1 MEQRLPCDEPATL
14 ERSAQLMSLKRQT
27 FWSMLPL
34 LSVTVVN
41 IVSVP
46 LFFRYL
52 GEEMYA
58 LWFYVLTFTGAFGF
72 MDLGFGVAVGRYIG
86 VALGR
91 GDNEAIREYWGTA
104 NAIAIPLLAVMAT
117 AFVVIGIS
125 FGPHWFGVVPENKGL
140 LRWSFAAGGLSLF
153 LSFYGQFW
161 NILSQAHL
169 DYKFL
174 GVVRTSLAL
183 VQLTFALMLAYWTRN
198 PMVLILW
205 GSVTVGLQLM
215 IYVVRARKRYGLGF
229 NLASCSMARAREMSL
244 FTGKTT
250 LSLISGALFGSIDR
264 LVLGKL
270 APAAD
275 FAHYNIAAN
284 VGNRIQG
291 LSGAVMGPVFC
302 NTNISLTRNSAV
314 AQIYDQCFSLV
325 FGWYLHVALW
335 TAVWYPLLL
344 RMWLGPEVGAAV
356 GTVFPILLIGSCL
369 NAIASISASQMGP
382 LNRMGV
388 LTVFQIATGLLT
400 AGGIYVGW
408 NVAGMVGVAWGYLFG
423 RLGDVAQ
430 DLYVIRFIGAGGW
443 RSLATWRMIA
453 AQGGVALLFFAI
465 YRAIPHE
472 TVVPLA
478 LAVLHG
484 SLVAGHL
491 ALSHRKN

>member
-1 MEQRLPCDEPATL
+1 
-14 ERSAQLMSLKRQT
+14 MSLKRQT
-27 FWSMLPL
+27 VWSMLPL

-46 LFFRYL
+46 LFYRYL
-52 GEEMYA
+52 GAEMYA

-91 GDNEAIREYWGTA
+91 DDNEAIREYWGTA
-104 NAIAIPLLAVMAT
+104 NAIAIPLLALMAT
-117 AFVVIGIS
+117 AFVVIGIG
-125 FGPHWFGVVPENKGL
+125 FGPHWFSVAPGSVTL
-140 LRWSFAAGGLSLF
+140 LRWSFAAGGFSLF
-153 LSFYGQFW
+153 LSSYGQFW

-169 DYKFL
+169 DYKFI
-174 GVVRTSLAL
+174 GVMRTSLAL
-183 VQLTFALMLAYWTRN
+183 VQLTFALILAHWTRN

-205 GSVTVGLQLM
+205 GSAVAALQLTT
-215 IYVVRARKRYGLGF
+215 YVVRARKRYGLGL
-229 NLASCSMARAREMSL
+229 NLTSGSMARFREMSL
-244 FTGKTT
+244 FTGKTM
-250 LSLISGALFGSIDR
+250 LSLISSALFGSIDR

-291 LSGAVMGPVFC
+291 LSGAIMGPVFC
-302 NTNISLTRNSAV
+302 NTNISLARNSAVAQARNSAV
-314 AQIYDQCFSLV
+314 AQIYNECFSLV

-344 RMWLGPEVGAAV
+344 RVWLGSEVGAAV
-356 GTVFPILLIGSCL
+356 GTVFPILLIGFCL

-388 LTVFQIATGLLT
+388 LTAFQIGTGLLT
-400 AGGIYVGW
+400 AAGIYVGW
-408 NVAGMVGVAWGYLFG
+408 NMAGMVGVAWGYLFG

-443 RSLATWRMIA
+443 RSLTTWGMVA

-465 YRAIPHE
+465 YRAIPHG